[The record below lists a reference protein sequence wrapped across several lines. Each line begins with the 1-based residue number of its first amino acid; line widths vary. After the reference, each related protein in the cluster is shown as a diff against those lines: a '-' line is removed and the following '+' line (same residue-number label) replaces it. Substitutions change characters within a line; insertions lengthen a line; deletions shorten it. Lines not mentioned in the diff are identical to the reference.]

1 MLFTKP
7 GSRWIWSEG
16 MIGND
21 CPRPYRGRGKENA
34 LWIPGRFLYI
44 LGRFAFSLCCGLNCL
59 PSQFVC
65 WSPISWY
72 LRMWLYLKIRH
83 VLNSSIDFFLWGRIF
98 YFDSV
103 NYIRHF
109 CMLSYTLKIFEYIVA
124 QWKTIRC
131 FLLVFFMLSYF
142 AHLNFDLFAINPHV
156 QYNLWK
162 QLFFPQTAI

>member
-21 CPRPYRGRGKENA
+21 YPRPYRGRGKENA

-83 VLNSSIDFFLWGRIF
+83 VLNSSIDFFFVRQNFLFWFCELYPSFLYVVLHFENLWIYRGSMKDYPMFPFGIF
-98 YFDSV
+98 YALIFCPFKFWSV
-103 NYIRHF
+103 CN
-109 CMLSYTLKIFEYIVA
+109 
-124 QWKTIRC
+124 
-131 FLLVFFMLSYF
+131 
-142 AHLNFDLFAINPHV
+142 
-156 QYNLWK
+156 
-162 QLFFPQTAI
+162 